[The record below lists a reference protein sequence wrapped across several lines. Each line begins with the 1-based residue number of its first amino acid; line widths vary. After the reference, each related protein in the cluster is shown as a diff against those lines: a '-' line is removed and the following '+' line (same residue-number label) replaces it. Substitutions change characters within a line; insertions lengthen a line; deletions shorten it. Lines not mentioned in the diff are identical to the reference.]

1 MDFGFIYFAQILTTV
16 TALITNFSTNMMT
29 NIMGWVSGIAI
40 TLFTVYIIVQGYR
53 ILTGQ
58 SRESMM
64 SMVTNMSRTGIILIF
79 ATTVAFTGGDL
90 QWFVNNSALPEINS
104 LVSGSSADASGSIA
118 ASIDKNLA
126 YTQVAMAFIEGAQGL
141 NATQSGTN
149 VANASSTTAMAVFGL
164 AGPPMTA
171 GALLLTYQI
180 GLALFIG
187 LGPLFIMCL
196 AFDQTKSLFQGWLM
210 YGLGTMFSMAVLNVM
225 VTIVMK
231 ITIAVAVAL
240 WVTGGFT
247 SFAIGSTGLNNMAMQ
262 QGGIGLLMTAL
273 IVSAPAMAGRFFST
287 LTGEFRDR
295 ASFEGAHIRPEGGG
309 GRGGAGAGGAGG
321 GGGGGRGNSPGSGP
335 SAGSASGGG
344 SGGGSSSAGSARQN
358 YSLPPS
364 NSPSQVNRDV
374 IAGPD
379 KGDSTSNMA

>member
-1 MDFGFIYFAQILTTV
+1 MDFGFIYFAQVLTTV
-16 TALITNFSTNMMT
+16 TTLITNFSTNMMT
-29 NIMGWVSGIAI
+29 NIMGWVSAIAI

-53 ILTGQ
+53 VLTGQ

-64 SMVTNMSRTGIILIF
+64 ILVTNMSRTGIILIF

-90 QWFVNNSALPEINS
+90 QWFVNNKVLNEINS
-104 LVSGSSADASGSIA
+104 MVSGSPDDPSNSLA
-118 ASIDKNLA
+118 ATIDKNLA
-126 YTQVAMAFIEGAQGL
+126 YTQVAMALIEGAQGL
-141 NATQSGTN
+141 NTTQSGTN
-149 VANASSTTAMAVFGL
+149 AGNVASATFMAGIGL

-225 VTIVMK
+225 VSIVMK
-231 ITIAVAVAL
+231 ITLAVAMAL
-240 WVTGGFT
+240 WVTGGLT
-247 SFAIGSTGLNNMAMQ
+247 SFTVGNTGLNNMAMQ

-273 IVSAPAMAGRFFST
+273 IISAPAMAGRFFST
-287 LTGEFRDR
+287 LTGEFRERSGFDGVRPDR
-295 ASFEGAHIRPEGGG
+295 DRGA
-309 GRGGAGAGGAGG
+309 AAAAAAAAGG
-321 GGGGGRGNSPGSGP
+321 GGGGGGGGGNS
-335 SAGSASGGG
+335 SGGG
-344 SGGGSSSAGSARQN
+344 HGGGSSSSTSPIPRPPLGSFNAATR
-358 YSLPPS
+358 
-364 NSPSQVNRDV
+364 SPSPVNRDV

-379 KGDSTSNMA
+379 KGDSNTSNMA